1 MVTEE
6 KYRLKELEHKMSV
19 LMGGR
24 AAEKLIFEHLSTG
37 ASDDLNRA
45 TDIARSMVMKY
56 GMNETLGPVTYDKE
70 NNSFL
75 GGPSYSPRTFS
86 EETAREIDMAVK
98 DITSNAFNYAY
109 DLLNRNKDLL
119 LESAEKLLKQETLV
133 EDDLKPIFEKLS
145 V

>member
-1 MVTEE
+1 MKKE
-6 KYRLKELEHKMSV
+6 ELENKMAV

-56 GMNETLGPVTYDKE
+56 GMNDALGPVTYDKE
-70 NNSFL
+70 SNYFL

-86 EETAREIDMAVK
+86 EETAREIDIAVK
-98 DITSNAFNYAY
+98 GITSNAFDYAY
-109 DLLNRNKDLL
+109 NLLNTNKDLL
-119 LESAEKLLKQETLV
+119 LESAEKLLDQETLV
-133 EDDLKPIFEKLS
+133 EEDLQPIFDRLS